1 MDDLIIS
8 TWTTQAVDLRTHL
21 PVRGL
26 SVVGDRSIAQLRL
39 VDQVLLH
46 VREVVVAIRPGG
58 GVVES
63 IHLHGM
69 GKHAHS

>member
-1 MDDLIIS
+1 
-8 TWTTQAVDLRTHL
+8 
-21 PVRGL
+21 
-26 SVVGDRSIAQLRL
+26 
-39 VDQVLLH
+39 
-46 VREVVVAIRPGG
+46 VVAIRPGG